1 MKNAMSGISA
11 GSVVRV
17 RLMTARLRAPGRLAS
32 KRLEWVNAYSAL
44 VETSVV
50 SVGFFG
56 EFKKGVATGLE
67 HGVGLRLVA
76 VEGIASDDSPVEV
89 GFSV

>member
-1 MKNAMSGISA
+1 VGGGLVSMAVFVFK
-11 GSVVRV
+11 
-17 RLMTARLRAPGRLAS
+17 
-32 KRLEWVNAYSAL
+32 LEKVI
-44 VETSVV
+44 
-50 SVGFFG
+50 
-56 EFKKGVATGLE
+56 ATGLE